1 MGSGA
6 DAEWTGV
13 SWTAVSSATRSRTKP
28 VMPDKAQKVEGG
40 GWDDEKKKKS
50 GGATKNRTTGTEMPF
65 EGAAVS
71 SFPNR
76 IRARLARA

>member
-1 MGSGA
+1 
-6 DAEWTGV
+6 
-13 SWTAVSSATRSRTKP
+13 
-28 VMPDKAQKVEGG
+28 MPDKAQKVEGG